1 MSQAKEISKHLL
13 LSFYVVHYNKM
24 LVVLLKAGQKA
35 LGGGETFL
43 AELHSIQVILFLK
56 KKSTQFKASQ
66 FSNKFTLRPIMTT
79 FSFFTD
85 GEMG

>member
-1 MSQAKEISKHLL
+1 M
-13 LSFYVVHYNKM
+13 
-24 LVVLLKAGQKA
+24 GGGG
-35 LGGGETFL
+35 GGGETFL
-43 AELHSIQVILFLK
+43 AELQSIQVILFFK

-66 FSNKFTLRPIMTT
+66 FSNKFTLRPIITT

>member
-1 MSQAKEISKHLL
+1 M
-13 LSFYVVHYNKM
+13 
-24 LVVLLKAGQKA
+24 GG
-35 LGGGETFL
+35 GGGETFL
-43 AELHSIQVILFLK
+43 AELQSIQVILFFL